1 VEELELV
8 REDVR
13 EAGRFGLEA
22 RVGTGVV
29 VGNAEDEA
37 KVPGALTSAKPLLL
51 SVNIQ
56 YNVTLN

>member
-29 VGNAEDEA
+29 IAGPAP
-37 KVPGALTSAKPLLL
+37 VPGALTSAKPLLL
-51 SVNIQ
+51 SVYIQ